1 MVVDEIQGLID
12 QYLAWL
18 KDKTVLK
25 QVADEWV
32 EVTTP
37 HLDRHNY
44 CLQIYVRRENG
55 AYIMV
60 DDGYTINDLLSSGCK
75 LNTPKREE
83 LLNMTLAGFGVEK
96 KGDVLQIRA
105 TKDNFPLK
113 KHNLLQAMLA
123 VNDMFYLARPNATN
137 LFYQDVAAWL
147 DESEIR
153 YTPKIKFAG
162 KSGYDHMF
170 DFVIPRSKKSPERI
184 VQTITNPGRST
195 TETVVLK
202 WLDTRNTRP
211 ENSSYFAI
219 LNDWEDSVSP
229 HVVDALEK
237 YDATPV
243 LWSQRSGAVVDL
255 AA

>member
-1 MVVDEIQGLID
+1 MIEEIQGLMD

-25 QVADEWV
+25 QVDEEWV
-32 EVTTP
+32 EMTTP
-37 HLDRHNY
+37 HLDRHND

-75 LNTPKREE
+75 MNTPKRDE
-83 LLNMTLAGFGVEK
+83 LLSMTLAGFGVEK
-96 KGDVLQIRA
+96 KDGVLQVRA

-123 VNDMFYLARPNATN
+123 VNDMFYLARPMVAN
-137 LFYQDVAAWL
+137 LFFEDVVAWL

-153 YTPKIKFAG
+153 YTPKVKFAG

-170 DFVIPRSKKSPERI
+170 DFVIPKSRKSSERI
-184 VQTITNPGRST
+184 VQVVTNPRR
-195 TETVVLK
+195 ETAQSLAFK
-202 WLDTRNTRP
+202 WIDTRDIRAAD
-211 ENSSYFAI
+211 SRSFAV
-219 LNDWEDSVSP
+219 LNDQEASIPQPVL
-229 HVVDALEK
+229 DALEN
-237 YDATPV
+237 YDTTPV
-243 LWSQRSGAVVDL
+243 PWSKRDNVVAQL

>member
-1 MVVDEIQGLID
+1 MIQEVQNLID
-12 QYLAWL
+12 QYFAWL

-37 HLDRHNY
+37 HLDRHND

-60 DDGYTINDLLSSGCK
+60 DDGYIINDLLSSGCK
-75 LNTPKREE
+75 LDTPKREE
-83 LLNMTLAGFGVEK
+83 LLSMTLAGFGVEK
-96 KGDVLQIRA
+96 NDGVLQVRA
-105 TKDNFPLK
+105 TKGNFALK

-123 VNDMFYLARPNATN
+123 VNDMFYLARPKATN
-137 LFYQDVAAWL
+137 LFYEDVAAWL
-147 DESEIR
+147 DQSEIR

-170 DFVIPRSKKSPERI
+170 DFVIPMSKKNPERI
-184 VQTITNPGRST
+184 IQTIANPSRGTAES
-195 TETVVLK
+195 VVLK
-202 WLDTRNTRP
+202 WLDTRDARP
-211 ENSSYFAI
+211 VHSAYFAI
-219 LNDWEDSVSP
+219 LNDWEESVSP
-229 HVVDALEK
+229 HVADALEN

-243 LWSQRSGAVVDL
+243 PWSKRDSVVEEL